1 MKELTLEN
9 THKALQDLKVAKA
22 QYDRD
27 CDYLLE
33 EENGLT
39 GREVNER
46 FMEIFK
52 TLELAEDEV
61 RKAFYEDTKD
71 RNCLDNCMIVSIG
84 WLREMVDKYH
94 NDKTVDAKDKAAV
107 VPGHPS
113 KCNCVYCNLPNSGR
127 K

>member
-9 THKALQDLKVAKA
+9 TRKALQDLKVAKA

-71 RNCLDNCMIVSIG
+71 RNCLENCMIVSIG
-84 WLREMVDKYH
+84 WLREMVDKYPGS
-94 NDKTVDAKDKAAV
+94 NRAAV
-107 VPGHPS
+107 IAGHPS
-113 KCNCVYCNLPNSGR
+113 NCTCVLCKGNRKCIANDS
-127 K
+127 